1 MWTEDEHRTS
11 ERRLHATEVLVDNNL
26 DMSKQCAIAAQKDNR
41 ILGCIKRSM
50 IIRSKEVI
58 LPVYS
63 ALARPH
69 LEYCV

>member
-1 MWTEDEHRTS
+1 MEQSPAEKN
-11 ERRLHATEVLVDNNL
+11 LEVLVDNNL

-69 LEYCV
+69 LEYSVQMWSP